1 MTGIRRLFAAAA
13 ACFSV
18 VVFAQVPPA
27 PPRAGD
33 ILQQQAPK
41 QELPVSPS
49 TAPVLPQVAPA
60 KPALPAGTKVNV
72 TVKDFRF
79 SGNTVFPSAE
89 LRGLVQEFIGK
100 TLDFNGLNDAASR
113 VQRHYRERGYFLAV
127 AYLPQQEIKDGI
139 VEIAVLEGRLGQIN
153 LQVDPKTKLKESF
166 ARGILAAHLKP
177 GDLITENSLERPL
190 LLLRDLPGMEVTSE
204 LGPSKSQL
212 GAADLTVKISESAKP
227 FDGYVDADNHGN
239 RFSGEYRIGINLN
252 TGDLTGYGD
261 LLSFRGFITD
271 ESMKFGRLSYVIP
284 IGYYGTRIGASA
296 TGFQYRLGKDF
307 ADLGANGEG
316 QVYTLY
322 ALHPILRS
330 RNANLFV
337 QGAAERKDLEDRQDN
352 APGGPAVVDQT
363 ITNGKL
369 GVVGDF
375 RDRLMSGGLNSYS
388 ATVTAGKLEIQP
400 DSALGFDQAPGT
412 GPQTN
417 GHFSKLNLE
426 FRRLQRI
433 SDQFNL
439 LFAYTAQGANKNLA
453 AAEKMA
459 LGGPTGVRA
468 YPVGEAPGD
477 VGQLGTLELRYIVPK
492 LQVFGGDLTLST
504 FVDHGQVLTLK
515 SPPSADPTQFKNK
528 RSISGAGVG
537 ISLGREGNFLLRVDI
552 ATPLDDET
560 PTSDSAK
567 RDPRVWAQAIKW
579 F

>member
-1 MTGIRRLFAAAA
+1 MSGIRSLVAAAA
-13 ACFSV
+13 ACLSV

-27 PPRAGD
+27 PPSAGS

-41 QELPVSPS
+41 QELPISPS
-49 TAPVLPQVAPA
+49 TAPVLPQVAPP

-79 SGNTVFPSAE
+79 SGNTVFSSAE

-100 TLDFNGLNDAASR
+100 TLDFNGLNDAAGR

-127 AYLPQQEIKDGI
+127 AYLPQQEIREGI

-190 LLLRDLPGMEVTSE
+190 LLLRDLPNMEVTSE
-204 LGPSKSQL
+204 LGPSKTQL
-212 GAADLTVKISESAKP
+212 GAADLTVKISENTKN

-252 TGDLTGYGD
+252 AGDLTGYGD
-261 LLSFRGFITD
+261 LLSFRGFVTD
-271 ESMKFGRLSYVIP
+271 EAMKFGRLSYVIP
-284 IGYYGTRIGASA
+284 LGHYGTRIGASA
-296 TGFQYRLGKDF
+296 TGFQYTLGKDF
-307 ADLGANGEG
+307 AAQGLNGEG
-316 QVYTLY
+316 QVYTVY
-322 ALHPILRS
+322 ALHPLLRT
-330 RNANLFV
+330 RNANLFI
-337 QGAAERKDLEDRQDN
+337 QGAAERKDLEDRNDSIN
-352 APGGPAVVDQT
+352 GVVDQT

-388 ATVTAGKLEIQP
+388 LTVTGGKLEISPADALALDQ
-400 DSALGFDQAPGT
+400 SAIGSQAA
-412 GPQTN
+412 
-417 GHFSKLNLE
+417 GHFSKFNVE
-426 FRRLQRI
+426 YRRLQRLT
-433 SDQFNL
+433 DQLNL
-439 LFAYTAQGANKNLA
+439 LFAYAGQAANKNLT

-459 LGGPTGVRA
+459 LGGPNGVRA

-477 VGQLGTLELRYIVPK
+477 VGQVGTLELRWLVPK
-492 LQVFGGDLTLST
+492 VQVFGGDLTLST
-504 FVDHGQVLTLK
+504 FIDHGQVLTQK
-515 SPPSADPTQFKNK
+515 DQPAAIAAVSANK
-528 RSISGAGVG
+528 RSITGAGVG
-537 ISLGREGNFLLRVDI
+537 VSLGREGNFLLRMDI
-552 ATPLDDET
+552 ATPLDNET
-560 PTSDSAK
+560 PQSDSK
-567 RDPRVWAQAIKW
+567 KVDPRVWVQAIKW

>member
-1 MTGIRRLFAAAA
+1 MSGIRKLFAAAA

-49 TAPVLPQVAPA
+49 TAPVLPQVAPP

-79 SGNTVFPSAE
+79 SGNTVFTSAE
-89 LRGLVQEFIGK
+89 LRVLVQDFIGK
-100 TLDFNGLNDAASR
+100 TLDFNGLNDAAGR

-127 AYLPQQEIKDGI
+127 AYLPQQEIRDGI
-139 VEIAVLEGRLGQIN
+139 VEIGVLEGRLGQIN

-190 LLLRDLPGMEVTSE
+190 LLLRDLPNMEVTSE
-204 LGPSKSQL
+204 LGPSKTL
-212 GAADLTVKISESAKP
+212 GAADLTVKISENTKP
-227 FDGYVDADNHGN
+227 FDGYVDVDNHGN
-239 RFSGEYRIGINLN
+239 RFSGEYRLGINLN
-252 TGDLTGYGD
+252 AGDLTGYGD
-261 LLSFRGFITD
+261 LLSFRGFVTD
-271 ESMKFGRLSYVIP
+271 EAMKFGRLSYVIP

-296 TGFQYRLGKDF
+296 TGFQYTLGKDF
-307 ADLGANGEG
+307 AALGANGEG
-316 QVYTLY
+316 QVYTIY
-322 ALHPILRS
+322 ALHPILRT

-337 QGAAERKDLEDRQDN
+337 QGAAERKDLEDRQSSVN
-352 APGGPAVVDQT
+352 AVVDQT

-375 RDRLMSGGLNSYS
+375 RDRLVSGGLNSYS

-400 DSALGFDQAPGT
+400 DSALSFDQAPGT

-417 GHFSKLNLE
+417 GHFTKLNVE
-426 FRRLQRI
+426 FRRLQRLT
-433 SDQFNL
+433 DQFNL
-439 LFAYTAQGANKNLA
+439 LFAYTGQAANKNLA

-515 SPPSADPTQFKNK
+515 SPPAADPTSAKNK
-528 RSISGAGVG
+528 RSITGAGVG
-537 ISLGREGNFLLRVDI
+537 ISLGREGNFLLRLDI

-560 PTSDSAK
+560 PTSDPK
-567 RDPRVWAQAIKW
+567 KVDPRIWAQAIKW

>member
-1 MTGIRRLFAAAA
+1 MSGIRRLVAAAA

-27 PPRAGD
+27 PPSAGS

-41 QELPVSPS
+41 QELPISPS
-49 TAPVLPQVAPA
+49 TAPVLPQVAPP

-79 SGNTVFPSAE
+79 SGNTVFSSAE

-100 TLDFNGLNDAASR
+100 TLDFNGLNDAAGR

-127 AYLPQQEIKDGI
+127 AYLPQQEIREGI

-190 LLLRDLPGMEVTSE
+190 LLLRDLPNMEVTSE
-204 LGPSKSQL
+204 LGPSKTQL
-212 GAADLTVKISESAKP
+212 GAADLTVKISENTKN

-252 TGDLTGYGD
+252 AGDLTGYGD
-261 LLSFRGFITD
+261 LLSFRGFVTD
-271 ESMKFGRLSYVIP
+271 EAMKFGRLSYVIP
-284 IGYYGTRIGASA
+284 LGHYGTRIGASA
-296 TGFQYRLGKDF
+296 TGFQYTLGKDF
-307 ADLGANGEG
+307 AAQGLNGEG
-316 QVYTLY
+316 QVYTVY
-322 ALHPILRS
+322 ALHPLLRT
-330 RNANLFV
+330 RNANLFI
-337 QGAAERKDLEDRQDN
+337 QGAAERKDLEDRNDSIN
-352 APGGPAVVDQT
+352 GVVDQT

-388 ATVTAGKLEIQP
+388 LTVTGGKLEISPADALALDQ
-400 DSALGFDQAPGT
+400 SAIGSQAA
-412 GPQTN
+412 
-417 GHFSKLNLE
+417 GHFSKFNVE
-426 FRRLQRI
+426 YRRLQRLT
-433 SDQFNL
+433 DQLNL
-439 LFAYTAQGANKNLA
+439 LFAYAGQAANKNLT

-459 LGGPTGVRA
+459 LGGPNGVRA

-477 VGQLGTLELRYIVPK
+477 VGQVGTLELRWLVPK
-492 LQVFGGDLTLST
+492 VQVFGGDLTLST
-504 FVDHGQVLTLK
+504 FIDHGQVLTQK
-515 SPPSADPTQFKNK
+515 DQPAAIAAVSANK
-528 RSISGAGVG
+528 RSITGAGVG
-537 ISLGREGNFLLRVDI
+537 VSLGREGNFLLRMDI
-552 ATPLDDET
+552 ATPLDNET
-560 PTSDSAK
+560 PQSDSK
-567 RDPRVWAQAIKW
+567 KVDPRVWVQAIKW

>member
-1 MTGIRRLFAAAA
+1 MTGIKRLFAAAA

-49 TAPVLPQVAPA
+49 TAPVLPQVTPP

-72 TVKDFRF
+72 AVKDFRF
-79 SGNTVFPSAE
+79 SGNTVFSSDE

-100 TLDFNGLNDAASR
+100 TLDFNGLNDAAGR

-166 ARGILAAHLKP
+166 ARSILAAHLKP

-190 LLLRDLPGMEVTSE
+190 LLLRDLPNMEVTSE
-204 LGPSKSQL
+204 LGPSKTQL
-212 GAADLTVKISESAKP
+212 GAADLTVKISENTKN
-227 FDGYVDADNHGN
+227 FDGYVDADNYGN
-239 RFSGEYRIGINLN
+239 RFSGANRIGINLN
-252 TGDLTGYGD
+252 AGDLTGYGD

-284 IGYYGTRIGASA
+284 IGPYGTRVGASA

-307 ADLGANGEG
+307 AASDISGEG

-322 ALHPILRS
+322 ALHPILRT

-337 QGAAERKDLEDRQDN
+337 QGAAERKDLEDR
-352 APGGPAVVDQT
+352 PGGIAVDQT

-375 RDRLMSGGLNSYS
+375 RDRLLSGGLNSYS
-388 ATVTAGKLEIQP
+388 FTVTGGKLEIQP
-400 DSALGFDQAPGT
+400 DTALAFDQLPGT
-412 GPQTN
+412 GPQTA
-417 GHFSKLNLE
+417 GHFTKLNLE
-426 FRRLQRI
+426 YRRLQRL

-439 LFAYTAQGANKNLA
+439 LFAYTAQGANKNLTS
-453 AAEKMA
+453 AEKIA
-459 LGGPTGVRA
+459 LGGPNGVRA

-477 VGQLGTLELRYIVPK
+477 VGQIGTLELRYLVPK

-515 SPPSADPTQFKNK
+515 NPPPNDPTAFQNK
-528 RSISGAGVG
+528 RSITGAGVG
-537 ISLGREGNFLLRVDI
+537 ISLGREGNFLLRLDI

-560 PTSDSAK
+560 PTSDPAK

>member
-1 MTGIRRLFAAAA
+1 MSGIRRLVAAAA

-27 PPRAGD
+27 PPSAGS

-41 QELPVSPS
+41 QELPISPS
-49 TAPVLPQVAPA
+49 TAPVLPQVAPP

-79 SGNTVFPSAE
+79 SGNTVFSSAE

-100 TLDFNGLNDAASR
+100 TLDFNGLNDAAGR

-127 AYLPQQEIKDGI
+127 AYLPQQEIREGI

-190 LLLRDLPGMEVTSE
+190 LLLRDLPNMEVTSE
-204 LGPSKSQL
+204 LGPSKTQL
-212 GAADLTVKISESAKP
+212 GAADLTVKISENTKN

-252 TGDLTGYGD
+252 AGDLTGYGD
-261 LLSFRGFITD
+261 LLSFRGFVTD
-271 ESMKFGRLSYVIP
+271 EAMKFGRLSYVIP
-284 IGYYGTRIGASA
+284 LGHYGTRIGASA
-296 TGFQYRLGKDF
+296 TGFQYTLGKDF
-307 ADLGANGEG
+307 AAQGLNGEG
-316 QVYTLY
+316 QVYTVY
-322 ALHPILRS
+322 ALHPLLRT
-330 RNANLFV
+330 RNANLFI
-337 QGAAERKDLEDRQDN
+337 QGAAERKDLEDRNDSIN
-352 APGGPAVVDQT
+352 GVVDQT

-388 ATVTAGKLEIQP
+388 LTVTGGKLEISPADALALDQ
-400 DSALGFDQAPGT
+400 SAIGSQAA
-412 GPQTN
+412 
-417 GHFSKLNLE
+417 GHFSKFNVE
-426 FRRLQRI
+426 YRRLQRLT
-433 SDQFNL
+433 DQLNL
-439 LFAYTAQGANKNLA
+439 LFAYAGQAANKNLT

-459 LGGPTGVRA
+459 LGGPNGVRA

-477 VGQLGTLELRYIVPK
+477 VGQVGTLELRWLVPK
-492 LQVFGGDLTLST
+492 VQVFGGDLTLST
-504 FVDHGQVLTLK
+504 FIDHGQVLTQK
-515 SPPSADPTQFKNK
+515 NQPPAIAAVSANK
-528 RSISGAGVG
+528 RSITGAGVG
-537 ISLGREGNFLLRVDI
+537 VSLGREGNFLLRMDI

-560 PTSDSAK
+560 PVSDSK
-567 RDPRVWAQAIKW
+567 KVDPRIWVQAIKW